1 MRLILKARYRYMESL
16 TSKTMWL
23 KQLEQALEVQTTTP
37 KYQTIADT
45 LQSKINSGALKPN
58 ERLLTVRELSDRL
71 GVSGTTVSA
80 AYKLLA
86 QQGFIASHVGRGTR
100 VATFTPVPDR
110 ARSGQVLP
118 PKQVSPWRRR
128 AQTFHISHLQTAF
141 PKAINYASGTPNPEL
156 LPVGILRRAWLAAA
170 TELTASTLRYAGP
183 SPMKALAK
191 ELLPRLHNDA
201 IPASTTDLI
210 IGSSAQQL
218 MTLSAKVVATL
229 VQATSLSIAV
239 EEPGYP
245 TIFDTFER
253 LGHRLIG
260 VQVDQKGLVPS
271 ALEQALREGA
281 KAVLVTPRAHNPTGV
296 SWSAE
301 RLETLADV
309 LADYPEVVI
318 IEDDQFAGATVE
330 CCGSLLSDSRLEDRV
345 IYIRS
350 FSKAIAPD
358 LRLAVAVVRPRL
370 RAMLMEEKF
379 YADGWSSSLAQNAL
393 AHTLADE
400 ELDPFLAAS
409 CQTYL
414 DRRQRLTQSILQKV
428 KGIVKVAPSMDGPNL
443 WVQLPERV
451 SATTVAE
458 RAAAANI
465 LIATGEPFFINNG
478 RDDALR
484 INAGMI
490 ADSDLESIGKRIAEA
505 ILATV
510 ETTSER
516 MFHHSL

>member
-1 MRLILKARYRYMESL
+1 MESL
-16 TSKTMWL
+16 MLKTKWL
-23 KQLEQALEVQTTTP
+23 KQLEQAIEVQTTTP
-37 KYQTIADT
+37 KYKTIADT
-45 LQSKINSGALKPN
+45 LQSEINSGALKPN
-58 ERLLTVRELSDRL
+58 ERLLTVRELAARL

-80 AYKLLA
+80 AYKLLT
-86 QQGFIASHVGRGTR
+86 QKGLINSHVGRGTR
-100 VATFTPVPDR
+100 VAPFTPAPNQ
-110 ARSGQVLP
+110 ARPLRQGLT
-118 PKQVSPWRRR
+118 PKQISPWRRR
-128 AQTFHISHLQTAF
+128 SQTFHINHLRAAF

-156 LPVGILRRAWLAAA
+156 LPVAILRRAWLAAA
-170 TELTASTLRYAGP
+170 TELSASTLRYAGP
-183 SPMKALAK
+183 SPTKALAN

-201 IPASTTDLI
+201 IPASISDLV

-218 MTLSAKVVATL
+218 MTLSAKLVATL
-229 VQATSLSIAV
+229 FQATSLSIAV

-245 TIFDTFER
+245 TIFDTYER

-260 VQVDQKGLVPS
+260 VRVDQQGLVPS
-271 ALEQALREGA
+271 ALDEALSHGA

-301 RLETLADV
+301 RLKTLAAV
-309 LADYPEVVI
+309 VANYPDVVI
-318 IEDDQFAGATVE
+318 IEDDQFADATVARS
-330 CCGSLLSDSRLEDRV
+330 GSLLSDTRLENRV

-358 LRLAVAVVRPRL
+358 LRLAAAVVRPRL

-379 YADGWSSSLAQNAL
+379 YADGWSSTLAQNAL
-393 AHTLADE
+393 AYTLADE
-400 ELDPFLAAS
+400 ELNPFLAAS
-409 CQTYL
+409 RQTYL
-414 DRRQRLTQSILQKV
+414 DRRQHLTQAILQGV
-428 KGIVKVAPSMDGPNL
+428 KGTEIKIAPSIDGPNL

-451 SATTVAE
+451 SATAVTE
-458 RAAAANI
+458 RAATARI

-490 ADSDLESIGKRIAEA
+490 ASNEVEAIGKRIAEA

-510 ETTSER
+510 ETASER